1 MPAFE
6 IAGLVL
12 LAILGWLWLDGLK
25 ARDAAIAAARKA
37 CLADGLQLLDDTV
50 SITRLRPV
58 RDDDGRLLLQ
68 RVYTFE
74 YSDTGDNRRRG
85 GVTLLGHD
93 VVLVNV
99 GVRLVDGQ
107 CG

>member
-12 LAILGWLWLDGLK
+12 LAGLGWFWLDGMK
-25 ARDAAIAAARKA
+25 ARDAAIQAARRA

-50 SITRLRPV
+50 SITSLKPA
-58 RDDDGRLLLQ
+58 RDDDGRILLQ

-74 YSDTGDNRRRG
+74 YSDTGDDRRRG
-85 GVTLLGHD
+85 SVALLGHD
-93 VVLVNV
+93 VSLINI
-99 GVRLVDGQ
+99 GPRLV
-107 CG
+107 